1 MINPLKA
8 LKKQEMQQHQK
19 NIRRGIPVKAVVLF
33 KANDFQTVEV
43 EKPEISHS
51 EILVKIKASAICGTD
66 LRILEG
72 KKTKDV
78 RYPSTIGH
86 EMAGIIEEIGEN
98 VKGYAVGDRVSIAP
112 VIPCHSCHYCLSG
125 RENACQNR
133 VAIGYQFDGGFAEY
147 VKIPGIAIKYGHVV
161 KLPDHVSF
169 EEGALAEPLSC
180 CINGIR
186 KAGITLNDTVLI
198 VGAGPIGLMHLQL
211 AKSAGAS
218 KIIVSEPIK
227 NRRKMAEKFGADM
240 VVDPTAASLKDVVME
255 QTNGLGVD
263 KIIMAIGVPSIVND
277 TLKLARKGGIV
288 NLFAGFAGT
297 GECTIEAN
305 IIHYNEINV
314 NGTTAFTRLDYLTAV
329 SLIASGK
336 VNVKEL
342 ISHEYSIDDF
352 RRAYETCKAGEGIK
366 VLIKP

>member
-1 MINPLKA
+1 M
-8 LKKQEMQQHQK
+8 
-19 NIRRGIPVKAVVLF
+19 KAVVLF
-33 KANDFQTVEV
+33 NPNSFETVEV
-43 EKPEISHS
+43 EKPKIDEE
-51 EILVKIKASAICGTD
+51 EILVRIKASAICGTD

-78 RYPSTIGH
+78 RYPSIIGH
-86 EMAGIIEEIGEN
+86 EMSGVIEEMSNN
-98 VKGYAVGDRVSIAP
+98 VKGYSVGDRVGIAP
-112 VIPCHSCHYCLSG
+112 VIPCHSCYYCLSG

-147 VKIPGIAIKYGHVV
+147 VKIPAIAIKYGHVV
-161 KLPDHVSF
+161 KLPENISF

-180 CINGIR
+180 CINGIK
-186 KAGITLNDTVLI
+186 KAGVTLNDTVLI

-218 KIIVSEPIK
+218 KVIVSEPIV
-227 NRRKMAEKFGADM
+227 NRRKMAEKFGADII
-240 VVDPTAASLKDVVME
+240 VDSTTESLKDTVMKN
-255 QTNGLGVD
+255 TNGLGVD

-277 TLKLARKGGIV
+277 TLKLARKGGTV

-314 NGTTAFTRLDYLTAV
+314 NGTTAFTRLDYLSAV
-329 SLIASGK
+329 ELIASGK
-336 VNVKEL
+336 VNVKDL
-342 ISHEYSIDDF
+342 VSHIYGIDDF
-352 RRAYETCKAGEGIK
+352 AKAYEICKAGKGIK